1 MIPKSGYRFSEKIMH
16 HESRRQAMRV
26 VSAALVAA
34 VLAAASPAPAQVVDL
49 STITCKD
56 FVAAKKE
63 VVVAV
68 MMWLSGYYT
77 KDDDP
82 AVVDFDK
89 VKAKTDKIIDYCTKN
104 PAIGLVTAAEPI
116 LASE

>member
-1 MIPKSGYRFSEKIMH
+1 
-16 HESRRQAMRV
+16 MR
-26 VSAALVAA
+26 LLTA
-34 VLAAASPAPAQVVDL
+34 VLIAVALAVSSGFAQTVDV

-56 FVAAKKE
+56 FSTHKKDDML
-63 VVVAV
+63 AI

-82 AVVDFDK
+82 TVVDFAK
-89 VKAKTDKIIDYCTKN
+89 VKAKTDKVADYCTKN
-104 PAIGLVTAAEPI
+104 PAVGLVPAAEPI

>member
-1 MIPKSGYRFSEKIMH
+1 
-16 HESRRQAMRV
+16 MRLLTSAV
-26 VSAALVAA
+26 FAAALT
-34 VLAAASPAPAQVVDL
+34 AASSAFAQTVDV

-56 FVAAKKE
+56 FSAHKRDEMLAI
-63 VVVAV
+63 

-82 AVVDFDK
+82 TVVDFAK
-89 VKAKTDKIIDYCTKN
+89 VKAKTDKVADYCAKN
-104 PAIGLVTAAEPI
+104 PAVGLVPAAEPI

>member
-1 MIPKSGYRFSEKIMH
+1 
-16 HESRRQAMRV
+16 MRLLT
-26 VSAALVAA
+26 SAFFAAALVAA
-34 VLAAASPAPAQVVDL
+34 SSAFAQTVDV

-56 FVAAKKE
+56 FSAHKKDE
-63 VVVAV
+63 MLAI

-82 AVVDFDK
+82 TVVDFAK
-89 VKAKTDKIIDYCTKN
+89 VRAKTDKVADYCAKN
-104 PAIGLVTAAEPI
+104 PAVGLVPAAEPI

>member
-1 MIPKSGYRFSEKIMH
+1 M
-16 HESRRQAMRV
+16 RQLKCAFIA
-26 VSAALVAA
+26 AALVAA
-34 VLAAASPAPAQVVDL
+34 SSAAAQTVDV

-56 FVAAKKE
+56 FSAHKKDE
-63 VVVAV
+63 MLAI

-82 AVVDFDK
+82 TVVDFAK
-89 VKAKTDKIIDYCTKN
+89 VKAKTDKVADYCTTH
-104 PAIGLVTAAEPI
+104 PAVGLVPAAEPI

>member
-1 MIPKSGYRFSEKIMH
+1 
-16 HESRRQAMRV
+16 MRLLT
-26 VSAALVAA
+26 SAFFAAAL
-34 VLAAASPAPAQVVDL
+34 LAASSAFAQTVDV

-56 FVAAKKE
+56 FSAHKKDE
-63 VVVAV
+63 MLAI

-82 AVVDFDK
+82 TVVDFAK
-89 VKAKTDKIIDYCTKN
+89 VKAKTDKVADYCAKN
-104 PAIGLVTAAEPI
+104 PAVGLVPAAEPI

>member
-1 MIPKSGYRFSEKIMH
+1 MRFVSLVIIAVAFATGSASG
-16 HESRRQAMRV
+16 QT
-26 VSAALVAA
+26 
-34 VLAAASPAPAQVVDL
+34 VDV

-56 FVAAKKE
+56 FSAHKKDDMVAI
-63 VVVAV
+63 

-82 AVVDFDK
+82 TVIDFAK
-89 VKAKTDKIIDYCTKN
+89 VKAKTDKIADYCAKN
-104 PAIGLVTAAEPI
+104 PAVGLVPAAEPI

>member
-1 MIPKSGYRFSEKIMH
+1 
-16 HESRRQAMRV
+16 MRLLKTAFFA
-26 VSAALVAA
+26 AALVG
-34 VLAAASPAPAQVVDL
+34 ASPAFAQTVDV

-56 FVAAKKE
+56 FSAHKKDE
-63 VVVAV
+63 MLAI

-82 AVVDFDK
+82 TVVDFAK
-89 VKAKTDKIIDYCTKN
+89 VKAKTDKVADYCAKN
-104 PAIGLVTAAEPI
+104 PAVGLVPAAEPI

>member
-1 MIPKSGYRFSEKIMH
+1 
-16 HESRRQAMRV
+16 MRLLT
-26 VSAALVAA
+26 SAFFAAALM
-34 VLAAASPAPAQVVDL
+34 AASPAFAQTVDV

-56 FVAAKKE
+56 FSAHKKDE
-63 VVVAV
+63 MLAI

-82 AVVDFDK
+82 TVVDFAK
-89 VKAKTDKIIDYCTKN
+89 VKAKTDKVADYCAKN
-104 PAIGLVTAAEPI
+104 PAVGLVPAAEPI

>member
-1 MIPKSGYRFSEKIMH
+1 
-16 HESRRQAMRV
+16 MRLLT
-26 VSAALVAA
+26 SAFFAAALT
-34 VLAAASPAPAQVVDL
+34 AASSAFAQTVDV

-56 FVAAKKE
+56 FSAHKKDE
-63 VVVAV
+63 MLAI

-82 AVVDFDK
+82 TVVDFAK
-89 VKAKTDKIIDYCTKN
+89 VKAKTDKVADYCAKN
-104 PAIGLVTAAEPI
+104 PAVGLVPAAEPI

>member
-1 MIPKSGYRFSEKIMH
+1 
-16 HESRRQAMRV
+16 MRLLT
-26 VSAALVAA
+26 SAFFAAALM
-34 VLAAASPAPAQVVDL
+34 AASSAFAQTVDV

-56 FVAAKKE
+56 FSAHKKDE
-63 VVVAV
+63 MLAI

-82 AVVDFDK
+82 TVVDFAK
-89 VKAKTDKIIDYCTKN
+89 VKAKTDKVADYCAKN
-104 PAIGLVTAAEPI
+104 PAVGLVPAAEPI

>member
-1 MIPKSGYRFSEKIMH
+1 MRLLKSAVFAAALM
-16 HESRRQAMRV
+16 AA
-26 VSAALVAA
+26 SAAF
-34 VLAAASPAPAQVVDL
+34 AQTVDV

-56 FVAAKKE
+56 FSAHKKDE
-63 VVVAV
+63 MLAI

-82 AVVDFDK
+82 TVVDFAK
-89 VKAKTDKIIDYCTKN
+89 VKAKTDKVADNCAKN
-104 PAIGLVTAAEPI
+104 PAVGLVPAAEPI

>member
-1 MIPKSGYRFSEKIMH
+1 MRMRTSGFI
-16 HESRRQAMRV
+16 A
-26 VSAALVAA
+26 AALVG
-34 VLAAASPAPAQVVDL
+34 ASSAFAQTVDV

-56 FVAAKKE
+56 FSAHKKDE
-63 VVVAV
+63 MLAI

-82 AVVDFDK
+82 TVIDFVK
-89 VKAKTDKIIDYCTKN
+89 VKAKTDKVADYCAKN
-104 PAIGLVTAAEPI
+104 PAVGLVPAAEPI

>member
-1 MIPKSGYRFSEKIMH
+1 
-16 HESRRQAMRV
+16 MRLV
-26 VSAALVAA
+26 CIVFVTAA
-34 VLAAASPAPAQVVDL
+34 LAAASASAQTLDV

-56 FVAAKKE
+56 FSAQKKDDML
-63 VVVAV
+63 AI

-82 AVVDFDK
+82 TVVDFAK
-89 VKAKTDKIIDYCTKN
+89 VRAKTDKVADYCAKN
-104 PAIGLVTAAEPI
+104 PAVGLVPAAEPI

>member
-1 MIPKSGYRFSEKIMH
+1 
-16 HESRRQAMRV
+16 MRV
-26 VSAALVAA
+26 LCAALIAA
-34 VLAAASPAPAQVVDL
+34 AMAAASSASAQVVDV

-56 FVAAKKE
+56 FSAHKKDE
-63 VVVAV
+63 MLAI

-82 AVVDFDK
+82 TVVDFAK
-89 VKAKTDKIIDYCTKN
+89 VKAKTDKVADYCAKN
-104 PAIGLVTAAEPI
+104 PAVGLVAAAEPI

>member
-1 MIPKSGYRFSEKIMH
+1 
-16 HESRRQAMRV
+16 MRV
-26 VSAALVAA
+26 LCAALIAAA
-34 VLAAASPAPAQVVDL
+34 VATASCASAQVVDV

-56 FVAAKKE
+56 FSAHKKD
-63 VVVAV
+63 AMIAI

-82 AVVDFDK
+82 TVVDFDK
-89 VKAKTDKIIDYCTKN
+89 VKAKTDKVADYCAKN
-104 PAIGLVTAAEPI
+104 PAVGLVPAAEPI

>member
-1 MIPKSGYRFSEKIMH
+1 
-16 HESRRQAMRV
+16 MRLLT
-26 VSAALVAA
+26 SAFFAAALMA
-34 VLAAASPAPAQVVDL
+34 VSSAFAQTVDV

-56 FVAAKKE
+56 FSAHKKDE
-63 VVVAV
+63 MLAI

-82 AVVDFDK
+82 TVVDFAK
-89 VKAKTDKIIDYCTKN
+89 VKAKTDKVADYCAKN
-104 PAIGLVTAAEPI
+104 PAVGLVPAAEPI

>member
-1 MIPKSGYRFSEKIMH
+1 MRFL
-16 HESRRQAMRV
+16 
-26 VSAALVAA
+26 SAALIAIA
-34 VLAAASPAPAQVVDL
+34 LAAASAVSAQTVDV

-56 FVAAKKE
+56 FGAHKKDE
-63 VVVAV
+63 MLAI

-82 AVVDFDK
+82 TVVDFAK
-89 VKAKTDKIIDYCTKN
+89 VKAKTDKVADYCTKN
-104 PAIGLVTAAEPI
+104 PAVGLVPAAEPI

>member
-1 MIPKSGYRFSEKIMH
+1 
-16 HESRRQAMRV
+16 MRLLKTAV
-26 VSAALVAA
+26 FAAALT
-34 VLAAASPAPAQVVDL
+34 AASSAFAQTVDV

-56 FVAAKKE
+56 FSAHKKDE
-63 VVVAV
+63 MLAI

-82 AVVDFDK
+82 TVVDFAK
-89 VKAKTDKIIDYCTKN
+89 VKAKTDKVADYCAKN
-104 PAIGLVTAAEPI
+104 PAVGLVPAAEPI